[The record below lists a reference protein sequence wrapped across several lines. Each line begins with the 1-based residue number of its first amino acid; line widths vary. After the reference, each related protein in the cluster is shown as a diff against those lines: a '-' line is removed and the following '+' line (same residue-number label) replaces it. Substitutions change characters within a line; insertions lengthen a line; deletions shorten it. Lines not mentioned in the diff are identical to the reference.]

1 MAHTIRLDPDQREI
15 LSAAHKS
22 IAAVHAD
29 IRKLIADGVEGLE
42 WVDACLIDAGSD
54 VVGIFNA
61 TEPMSFRQ

>member
-15 LSAAHKS
+15 LATAHKS
-22 IAAVHAD
+22 IASVHAD

-54 VVGIFNA
+54 VAGIFNN